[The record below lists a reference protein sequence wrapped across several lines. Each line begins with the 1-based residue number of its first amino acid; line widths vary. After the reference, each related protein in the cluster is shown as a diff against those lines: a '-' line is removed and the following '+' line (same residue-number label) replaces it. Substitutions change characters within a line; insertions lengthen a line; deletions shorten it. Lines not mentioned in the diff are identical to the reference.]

1 MARKSSSLLTLV
13 LITLMLVMFDGKP
26 SYGQG
31 QQTVSATLS
40 GTVTDPA
47 GLAIK
52 DAKVTLTSAS
62 VGIHRTYTT
71 VSSGLYSFTFLP
83 GDAYT
88 LDVDVAGFKHYR
100 QEGITLVGGQSAEQN
115 VHLTVGATTETVEVV
130 SQAPLLDTDNSN
142 ISSDISAKQLV
153 DLPLNFRSVI
163 SLAMLNSSVSNT
175 AEFQIVGGNG
185 MSGTADQDVSFL
197 NFGGTFFDTAEYL
210 LDGTW
215 DTRADWGGVVY
226 VPSVDDVQEFRI
238 QTNAF
243 TAQYGWS
250 SGNVINIETK
260 SGSNQ
265 IHGDAYEFYG
275 NSALFAKNY
284 FNNGPE
290 PAFNRNQFGVT
301 LGGAIQKNKTFFFL
315 SYEGLRQSTPA
326 TQPLETV
333 PTPGER
339 TGDFSASLGAQTGTD
354 YLGRPIFA
362 GEIFNPFTTRQV
374 TCGGVDTVTGD
385 SVGNC
390 PAGATTEEI
399 RDPISGN
406 ISTGLGVTNI
416 IPTTLLDTIA
426 KGIAAGPYWPTPTTS
441 GLVNNFSA
449 NGSAPEHSNEYSVRV
464 DHNFNDNNRMFAR
477 WSQKYQTK
485 TNTPTFF
492 GASDVGG
499 PGLTNPNNRYSVDVG
514 YSRILSPTFTMSANL
529 GVNRHVEGG
538 QTQGFGFQSSTL
550 GLPSFVDSIAPAYPE
565 IVASSY
571 ANLGAT
577 GGNNNYTA
585 PQTLWTGSLD
595 FTKQLGKH
603 QLQFGFM
610 DVWLRL
616 DGGHYGVTNLNFSN
630 AATAG
635 PDPLNSVSTGDGFAS
650 FLLGVGMGGPCGGC
664 DANST
669 SFQAFQAEDKQ
680 FLGGYLQDDWK
691 ITPKLTL
698 SPGLRYEVQTAPTER
713 NNNQENFNFTAANPI
728 NVPGF
733 PVPGEVVFS
742 TSGDRGLYHT
752 TYTNFAPR
760 IGVGYQMSDK
770 LVLRGGYGIFFVP
783 NYYGQGPNDG
793 FSQTT
798 GWDTSN
804 NNNLN
809 PSATLSG
816 NANANCGEPPAVVP
830 CPAGFSIERAPTGN
844 SAGGLQDV
852 GFSANAPNPIRP
864 SPYVE
869 QWMTG
874 IQYGFNSNSLLD
886 ISYVG
891 NHGVHQLY
899 SGIPLDTLPA
909 RDLAMGPALN
919 QQVVNPFFG
928 HITSSSCG
936 LNNPTVSAEQ
946 LLLPF
951 PEFCGVNGNEPA
963 LGTSSYDALEATYK
977 YRWHSGLDLNVSYT
991 YSKFIDNV
999 QGQSGWAFPGAAN
1012 NYENPY
1018 NLAAERS
1025 VDVTNTPHSLVV
1037 NYDYELPF
1045 GRSKQFG
1052 KGWNRGVDAV
1062 LGGWQWTGI
1071 LTAKSGLPI
1080 ALGDDNNNVQSNG
1093 GAQRPNLVPGVSL
1106 VPQNQSITNWINPA
1120 ALAQPA
1126 AFTFGDAP
1134 RVLSDFHGPR
1144 YFNWDMAIE
1153 KSWRFTESKYF
1164 QFRFEMF
1171 NALNHP
1177 DFFQPD
1183 ANLGDGNFGKIGAS
1197 YPSRSVQLAGKFY
1210 W

>member
-1 MARKSSSLLTLV
+1 MPRKSLSLLTLV
-13 LITLMLVMFDGKP
+13 VVTVMFLVCSSK
-26 SYGQG
+26 SFFGQG
-31 QQTVSATLS
+31 QQTVTATLS
-40 GTVTDPA
+40 GTITDSA
-47 GLAIK
+47 GLTVK
-52 DAKVTLTSAS
+52 GAKVTLTSGS

-71 VSSGLYSFTFLP
+71 ESSGLFTFTFLP

-88 LDVDVAGFKHYR
+88 LEVDLAGFKRYR
-100 QEGITLVGGQSAEQN
+100 QDGITLVGGQTAEQN
-115 VHLTVGATTETVEVV
+115 VRLTVGSLSEVVEVV
-130 SQAPLLDTDNSN
+130 AQAPLLDTDNAN

-163 SLAMLNSSVSNT
+163 SLAVLNSSVSNT
-175 AEFQIVGGNG
+175 AEFQVVGGNG

-215 DTRADWGGVVY
+215 DTRADWGGVIY

-260 SGSNQ
+260 SGSNN
-265 IHGDAYEFYG
+265 IHGDVYEFYG
-275 NSALFAKNY
+275 NSALWARNY
-284 FNNGPE
+284 FNTGAE
-290 PAFNRNQFGVT
+290 PAFNRHQFGAT
-301 LGGAIQKNKTFFFL
+301 LGGPIQKGKTFFFV

-326 TQPLETV
+326 TSPVETV
-333 PTPGER
+333 PTAGER
-339 TGDFSASLGAQTGTD
+339 KGNFSASLGAQVGTD
-354 YLGRPIFA
+354 YLGRPIYS
-362 GEIFNPFTTRQV
+362 GEIYNPFSTRQV
-374 TCGGVDTVTGD
+374 TCGGVDSVTGD
-385 SVGNC
+385 PVGGC

-406 ISTGLGVTNI
+406 IATGTGVTNI
-416 IPTTLLDTIA
+416 IPGALMDSIA
-426 KGIAAGPYWPTPTTS
+426 SGIASANYWPNPTTS
-441 GLVNNFSA
+441 GLVNNFTA
-449 NGSAPEHSNEYSVRV
+449 NGSAPEHSNEYSIRI
-464 DHNFNDNNRMFAR
+464 DHNFNDNNRIFAR

-485 TNTPTFF
+485 TNTPAFF

-499 PGLTNPNNRYSVDVG
+499 PGLTNPNNRYSFDLD
-514 YSRILSPTFTMSANL
+514 YSRILSTTFTMSANL

-538 QTQGFGFQSSTL
+538 LTQGFSFKSSAL
-550 GLPSFVDSIAPAYPE
+550 GLPSFIDSIAPAFPE
-565 IVASSY
+565 ITAGNY

-577 GGNNNYTA
+577 GGNNNYA
-585 PQTLWTGSLD
+585 VPQTLWTGSLD
-595 FTKQLGKH
+595 FTKQTGKH

-616 DGGHYGVTNLNFSN
+616 DGGHNGVTNLNFSN
-630 AATAG
+630 SPTAG
-635 PDPLNSVSTGDGFAS
+635 PDPLNNVATGDGFAT
-650 FLLGVGMGGPCGGC
+650 FLLGVGMSGACGGC
-664 DANST
+664 EANIA
-669 SFQAFQAEDKQ
+669 SFSAFPATDKQ
-680 FLGGYLQDDWK
+680 FLGWYLQDNWK

-698 SPGLRYEVQTAPTER
+698 SPGLRYEIQTAPTER
-713 NNNQENFNFTAANPI
+713 HNDQEYFNYTAANPI

-733 PVPGEVVFS
+733 AVPGEVVFN

-752 TYTNFAPR
+752 TYKNFAPR
-760 IGVGYQMSDK
+760 IGASYRLRDQ
-770 LVLRGGYGIFFVP
+770 LVLRGGFGIFFAP

-793 FSQTT
+793 FSQSTL
-798 GWDTSN
+798 WDTSN

-809 PSATLSG
+809 PAFTLSG
-816 NANANCGEPPAVVP
+816 NANANCGTPTAFAP
-830 CPAGFSIERAPTGN
+830 CGPGFTTERAPSGN

-852 GFSANAPNPIRP
+852 GFSVNALNPDRP
-864 SPYVE
+864 SPYIE
-869 QWMTG
+869 QWMAG
-874 IQYGFNSNSLLD
+874 GQYGFSANSLLD
-886 ISYVG
+886 VSYVG
-891 NHGVHQLY
+891 NHGIHQLF
-899 SGIPLDTLPA
+899 SGLPLDTLA
-909 RDLAMGPALN
+909 ASDLALGSALN
-919 QQVVNPFFG
+919 QPVANPFFG
-928 HITSSSCG
+928 HITSSGCG
-936 LNNPTVSAEQ
+936 LNNPTVSEEQ

-951 PEFCGVNGNEPA
+951 PEFCGVNGNEYA
-963 LGTSSYDALEATYK
+963 LGTSSYNALQVTYK

-991 YSKFIDNV
+991 YSKFIDDV

-1012 NYENPY
+1012 NYENAY

-1045 GRSKQFG
+1045 GRRKQFG
-1052 KGWNRGVDAV
+1052 KSWNRGIDSV

-1080 ALGDDNNNVQSNG
+1080 AFGDDNNNANTDG
-1093 GAQRPNLVPGVSL
+1093 GSQRPNLVPGVSL
-1106 VPQNQSITNWINPA
+1106 VPQNQSINNWINPA

-1126 AFTFGDAP
+1126 AFTFGNAP
-1134 RVLSDFHGPR
+1134 RALSNFSGPR
-1144 YFNWDMAIE
+1144 YFNWDMGIE
-1153 KSWRFTESKYF
+1153 KSWRFAESKQL

-1183 ANLGDGNFGKIGAS
+1183 ANLGDGNFGKISAA
-1197 YPSRSVQLAGKFY
+1197 YPSRSAQFAGKFY
-1210 W
+1210 F